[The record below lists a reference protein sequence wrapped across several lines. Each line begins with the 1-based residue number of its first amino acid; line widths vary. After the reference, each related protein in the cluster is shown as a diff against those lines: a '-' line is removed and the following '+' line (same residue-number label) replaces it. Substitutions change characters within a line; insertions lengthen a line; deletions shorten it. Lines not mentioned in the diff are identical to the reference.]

1 MLTSLRFIVPLGVR
15 MERRTFITF
24 LGGTIAAL
32 PLAARA
38 QQSVIPVIGFL
49 SSRSPAEA
57 MAVVNSFRSGL
68 GEVGYFEGKNV
79 TIEYRWAEGRYDR
92 LPALATELVNRQVSV
107 IAATGGDVSALAAKA
122 ATTTIPIV
130 FTAGGDA
137 LKSGLVSSVNKPGGN
152 VTGVNLFF
160 TEMGAKRLELLRLL
174 IPSTAVVAMLVNPN
188 NPTSAADQKDVQAG
202 ARLIGA
208 EVIVFT
214 ASRESDFEQAFAN
227 IVEQKIHAL
236 LIGDDPFLFSQ
247 RDQLVR
253 LSARHAI
260 PTIYFSREFVDA
272 GGLISYGTS
281 IINGYRQTGYYVGR
295 ILKGDKA
302 GDLPVLQPTKFEL
315 VINLKTA
322 KALGLEIP
330 PTLLARA
337 DEVIE

>member
-1 MLTSLRFIVPLGVR
+1 MQQLKRREFIVLLGSASV
-15 MERRTFITF
+15 TW
-24 LGGTIAAL
+24 

-38 QQSVIPVIGFL
+38 QQSAVPVIGFL

-57 MAVVNSFRSGL
+57 QAAVNAFRSGL

-79 TIEYRWAEGRYDR
+79 TIEFRWAEGHYDR
-92 LPALATELVNRQVSV
+92 LPALATELVNRKVSV

-137 LKSGLVSSVNKPGGN
+137 VESGLVSSFNRPGGN
-152 VTGVNLFF
+152 ITGVNLFY

-174 IPSTAVVAMLVNPN
+174 VPNASAIAMLVNPN
-188 NPTSAADQKDVQAG
+188 SPTTSTDQKNVLAA
-202 ARLIGA
+202 ARSIGA
-208 EVIVFT
+208 QVSVFA
-214 ASRESDFEQAFAN
+214 ASDESDFEQAFAN
-227 IVEQKIHAL
+227 MVEQKNLAL
-236 LIGDDPFLFSQ
+236 LIGDDPFLFSE

-281 IINGYRQTGYYVGR
+281 ITNGYRQTGFYVGR
-295 ILKGDKA
+295 ILKGDRA
-302 GDLPVLQPTKFEL
+302 DDLPVLQPTKFEL

-337 DEVIE
+337 DEVNE

>member
-1 MLTSLRFIVPLGVR
+1 MSNATRPTETARVHRAVR
-15 MERRTFITF
+15 QRV
-24 LGGTIAAL
+24 GDV

-38 QQSVIPVIGFL
+38 QQSAVPVIGFL

-57 MAVVNSFRSGL
+57 QAAVNAFRSGL

-79 TIEYRWAEGRYDR
+79 TIEFRWAEGHYDR
-92 LPALATELVNRQVSV
+92 LPALATELVNRKVSV

-122 ATTTIPIV
+122 ATTIIPIV

-137 LKSGLVSSVNKPGGN
+137 VESGLVSSFNRPGGN
-152 VTGVNLFF
+152 ITGVNLFY

-174 IPSTAVVAMLVNPN
+174 IPNASAIAMLVNPN
-188 NPTSAADQKDVQAG
+188 SPTTSTDQKNVLAA
-202 ARLIGA
+202 ARSIGA
-208 EVIVFT
+208 QVSVFA
-214 ASRESDFEQAFAN
+214 ASDESDFEKAFAN
-227 IVEQKIHAL
+227 MVEQKNLAL
-236 LIGDDPFLFSQ
+236 LIGDDPFLFSE

-253 LSARHAI
+253 PSARHAI

-281 IINGYRQTGYYVGR
+281 ITNGYRQTGFYVGR

-302 GDLPVLQPTKFEL
+302 DDLPVLQPTKFEL

-322 KALGLEIP
+322 RALGLEIP

>member
-1 MLTSLRFIVPLGVR
+1 MQLDQLKRREFIVLLGSGSV
-15 MERRTFITF
+15 TW
-24 LGGTIAAL
+24 

-38 QQSVIPVIGFL
+38 QQSAAPVIGFL

-57 MAVVNSFRSGL
+57 QAAVNAFRSGL
-68 GEVGYFEGKNV
+68 GEVGFFEGKNV
-79 TIEYRWAEGRYDR
+79 TIEFRWAEGHYER
-92 LPALATELVNRQVSV
+92 LPALATELVDRKVSV

-137 LKSGLVSSVNKPGGN
+137 VKSGLVSSFNRPGGN
-152 VTGVNLFF
+152 ITGVNLFY

-174 IPSTAVVAMLVNPN
+174 IPNASAIAMLVNPN
-188 NPTSAADQKDVQAG
+188 SPTTSTDQKNVLAA
-202 ARLIGA
+202 ARSIGA
-208 EVIVFT
+208 QVSVFA
-214 ASRESDFEQAFAN
+214 ASDESDFERAFAN
-227 IVEQKIHAL
+227 MVEQKILAL

-260 PTIYFSREFVDA
+260 PTIYFSREFVDD

-281 IINGYRQTGYYVGR
+281 ITNGYRQTGFYVGR
-295 ILKGDKA
+295 ILRGDKVD
-302 GDLPVLQPTKFEL
+302 DLPVLQPTKFEL

>member
-1 MLTSLRFIVPLGVR
+1 M
-15 MERRTFITF
+15 RRREFTT
-24 LGGTIAAL
+24 LLVGAVAGW
-32 PLAARA
+32 PLATRA
-38 QQSVIPVIGFL
+38 QQSAMPVIGFL

-57 MAVVNSFRSGL
+57 AAAVNAFRSGL
-68 GEVGYFEGKNV
+68 GEVGYFEGKNLI
-79 TIEYRWAEGRYDR
+79 IEYRWAEGHYDR
-92 LPALATELVNRQVSV
+92 LPALATEFVNRPVHV
-107 IAATGGDVSALAAKA
+107 IAATGGDVSALAAKSV
-122 ATTTIPIV
+122 TTTIPIV

-137 LKSGLVSSVNKPGGN
+137 VKIGLVSSFNKPGGN
-152 VTGVNLFF
+152 ITGVNLFF

-174 IPSTAVVAMLVNPN
+174 IPNATTIAMLVNPY
-188 NPTSAADQKDVQAG
+188 NPTSLVDQEDVRAG
-202 ARLIGA
+202 ARSISA
-208 EVIVFT
+208 QVSVFT
-214 ASRESDFEQAFAN
+214 ASSENDIERALSRIAEE
-227 IVEQKIHAL
+227 KIPTL

-253 LSARHAI
+253 LSAHHAI
-260 PTIYFSREFVDA
+260 PTIYFSREFADA

-281 IINGYRQTGYYVGR
+281 ITNGYRQTGVYVGR

>member
-1 MLTSLRFIVPLGVR
+1 VSNATRPTETARVHRAVR
-15 MERRTFITF
+15 QRV
-24 LGGTIAAL
+24 GDV

-38 QQSVIPVIGFL
+38 QQSAVPVIGFL

-57 MAVVNSFRSGL
+57 QAAVNAFRSGL

-79 TIEYRWAEGRYDR
+79 TIEFRWAEGHYDR
-92 LPALATELVNRQVSV
+92 LPALATELVNRKVSV

-122 ATTTIPIV
+122 ATTIIPIV

-137 LKSGLVSSVNKPGGN
+137 VESGLVSSFNRPGGN
-152 VTGVNLFF
+152 ITGVNLFY

-174 IPSTAVVAMLVNPN
+174 IPNASAIAMLVNPN
-188 NPTSAADQKDVQAG
+188 SPTTSTDQKNVLAA
-202 ARLIGA
+202 ARSIGA
-208 EVIVFT
+208 QVSVFA
-214 ASRESDFEQAFAN
+214 ASDESDFEKAFAN
-227 IVEQKIHAL
+227 MVEQKNLAL
-236 LIGDDPFLFSQ
+236 LIGDDPFLFSE

-253 LSARHAI
+253 PSARHAI

-281 IINGYRQTGYYVGR
+281 ITNGYRQTGFYVGR

-302 GDLPVLQPTKFEL
+302 DDLPVLQPTKFEL

-322 KALGLEIP
+322 RALGLEIP

>member
-1 MLTSLRFIVPLGVR
+1 
-15 MERRTFITF
+15 
-24 LGGTIAAL
+24 
-32 PLAARA
+32 
-38 QQSVIPVIGFL
+38 
-49 SSRSPAEA
+49 

-79 TIEYRWAEGRYDR
+79 TTEFRWAEGRYDR

-130 FTAGGDA
+130 FTAGGDPV
-137 LKSGLVSSVNKPGGN
+137 KSGLVSSLNKPGAN
-152 VTGVNLFF
+152 ITGVNLFF
-160 TEMGAKRLELLRLL
+160 SEMGAKRLELLRLL
-174 IPSTAVVAMLVNPN
+174 IPGTNAVAMLVNPD
-188 NPTSAADQKDVQAG
+188 NPTSAADQRDVQTG
-202 ARLIGA
+202 ARSIGA
-208 EVIVFT
+208 EVSVFS
-214 ASRESDFEQAFAN
+214 AGRESDFEQAFAN
-227 IVEQKIHAL
+227 IVEQKIRAL

-281 IINGYRQTGYYVGR
+281 IINGYRQTGFYVGR

-302 GDLPVLQPTKFEL
+302 ADLPVLQPTKFEL

-322 KALGLEIP
+322 KAFSLEIP

>member
-1 MLTSLRFIVPLGVR
+1 MQ
-15 MERRTFITF
+15 RREFITLF
-24 LGGTIAAL
+24 ASTAAW

-38 QQSVIPVIGFL
+38 QESAMPVIGFL

-57 MAVVNSFRSGL
+57 QPAVNAFRSGL

-79 TIEYRWAEGRYDR
+79 TIEFRWAEGRYDR
-92 LPALATELVNRQVSV
+92 LPALATELVDRRVSV
-107 IAATGGDVSALAAKA
+107 IAATGGEVSALAAKA

-130 FTAGGDA
+130 FTAGSDA
-137 LKSGLVSSVNKPGGN
+137 VGSGLVSSINRPGGN
-152 VTGVNLFF
+152 ITGVNLFY

-174 IPSTAVVAMLVNPN
+174 IPNARTIAMLVNPN
-188 NPTSAADQKDVQAG
+188 NPTTSTDQKNMLVA
-202 ARLIGA
+202 ARSIGA
-208 EVIVFT
+208 QLSVFA
-214 ASRESDFEQAFAN
+214 ASDESALERAFALM
-227 IVEQKIHAL
+227 VEQKNLAL

-281 IINGYRQTGYYVGR
+281 ITNGYRQAGVYVGR
-295 ILKGDKA
+295 ILKGDRA

-315 VINLKTA
+315 IINLKTA
-322 KALGLEIP
+322 KALGIDIP
-330 PTLLARA
+330 PTLLAAA

>member
-1 MLTSLRFIVPLGVR
+1 M
-15 MERRTFITF
+15 
-24 LGGTIAAL
+24 
-32 PLAARA
+32 
-38 QQSVIPVIGFL
+38 PVIGFL

-57 MAVVNSFRSGL
+57 QTAINAFRSGL

-79 TIEYRWAEGRYDR
+79 TIEYRWAEGHYDR

-107 IAATGGDVSALAAKA
+107 IAATGGDVSALAAKG

-130 FTAGGDA
+130 FTAGA
-137 LKSGLVSSVNKPGGN
+137 NAVKSGLVSSFNRPGGN
-152 VTGVNLFF
+152 ITGVNLFY

-174 IPSTAVVAMLVNPN
+174 IPNGTVIAMLINPN
-188 NPTSAADQKDVQAG
+188 NPTSSADREDVLAG
-202 ARLIGA
+202 AHSIGA
-208 EVIVFT
+208 QVSIFAAAGEGDLEKV
-214 ASRESDFEQAFAN
+214 FAN
-227 IVEQKIHAL
+227 MNEQKVAAL

-247 RDQLVR
+247 REQLVR
-253 LSARHAI
+253 LSARHAL
-260 PTIYFSREFVDA
+260 PTIYFSREFTDA

-281 IINGYRQTGYYVGR
+281 ITNGYRQAGFYVGR
-295 ILKGDKA
+295 ILRGDRA

-337 DEVIE
+337 DDVIE

>member
-1 MLTSLRFIVPLGVR
+1 M
-15 MERRTFITF
+15 RRREFMTL
-24 LGGTIAAL
+24 LGGAAAGW
-32 PLAARA
+32 PLAAWA
-38 QQSVIPVIGFL
+38 QQSAMPVIGFL

-57 MAVVNSFRSGL
+57 AAVVNAFRSGL

-79 TIEYRWAEGRYDR
+79 TIEYRWAEGDYGR
-92 LPALATELVNRQVSV
+92 LPALATELVNHQVSV
-107 IAATGGDVSALAAKA
+107 IAATGGDVSALAAKS
-122 ATTTIPIV
+122 ATATIPIV

-137 LKSGLVSSVNKPGGN
+137 VKIGLVPSFNKPGGN
-152 VTGVNLFF
+152 ITGVNLFF

-174 IPSTAVVAMLVNPN
+174 IPNATTIAMLVNPN

-202 ARLIGA
+202 ARSIGA
-208 EVIVFT
+208 QVSVFT
-214 ASRESDFEQAFAN
+214 AGHESEFEQAFTN
-227 IVEQKIHAL
+227 IAEQKIPAL

-253 LSARHAI
+253 LSGRHAI
-260 PTIYFSREFVDA
+260 PTIYFSREFADA
-272 GGLISYGTS
+272 GGLMSYGTS
-281 IINGYRQTGYYVGR
+281 IINGYRQTGLYVGR

-315 VINLKTA
+315 VINLKAA

>member
-1 MLTSLRFIVPLGVR
+1 MQLDQLKRREFIALLGSASV
-15 MERRTFITF
+15 TW
-24 LGGTIAAL
+24 

-38 QQSVIPVIGFL
+38 QQSAVPVIGFL

-57 MAVVNSFRSGL
+57 QAAVNAFRSGL

-79 TIEYRWAEGRYDR
+79 TIEFRWAEGHYDR
-92 LPALATELVNRQVSV
+92 LPALATELVNRKVSV

-137 LKSGLVSSVNKPGGN
+137 VESGLVSSFNRPGGN
-152 VTGVNLFF
+152 ITGVNLFY

-174 IPSTAVVAMLVNPN
+174 IPNASAIAMLVNPN
-188 NPTSAADQKDVQAG
+188 SPTTSTDQKNVLAA
-202 ARLIGA
+202 ARSIGA
-208 EVIVFT
+208 QVSVFA
-214 ASRESDFEQAFAN
+214 ASDESDFEKAFADM
-227 IVEQKIHAL
+227 VEQKNLAL
-236 LIGDDPFLFSQ
+236 LIGDDPFLFSE
-247 RDQLVR
+247 RDRLVR

-281 IINGYRQTGYYVGR
+281 ITNGYRQTGFYVGR
-295 ILKGDKA
+295 ILKGDRA
-302 GDLPVLQPTKFEL
+302 DDLPVLQPTKFEL

>member
-1 MLTSLRFIVPLGVR
+1 MKRREFIKLISG
-15 MERRTFITF
+15 
-24 LGGTIAAL
+24 AAAAW
-32 PLAARA
+32 PLATRA
-38 QQSVIPVIGFL
+38 QQSTLPVIGFL

-57 MAVVNSFRSGL
+57 AAVVNAFRAGL
-68 GEVGYFEGKNV
+68 GEVGYFEGKNA

-92 LPALATELVNRQVSV
+92 LPALAAELVNRQVSV
-107 IAATGGDVSALAAKA
+107 IAATGGDVSALAAKSV
-122 ATTTIPIV
+122 TTTIPIV

-137 LKSGLVSSVNKPGGN
+137 VKAGLVSSLNKPGGN
-152 VTGVNLFF
+152 ITGVNLFF

-174 IPSTAVVAMLVNPN
+174 IPDTTAVAMLINPN
-188 NPTSAADQKDVQAG
+188 NPTSSADQKDVQAG
-202 ARLIGA
+202 AHSIG
-208 EVIVFT
+208 VQVSVFT
-214 ASRESDFEQAFAN
+214 ASREGDFEQAFAN
-227 IVEQKIHAL
+227 IVAQKIHAL

-253 LSARHAI
+253 LSARHAV

-302 GDLPVLQPTKFEL
+302 GELPVLQPTKFEL

-322 KALGLEIP
+322 GALGLEIP